1 MRGWS
6 RITWKESLCPSG
18 GPPYPIT
25 YNHCRTWGSQRR
37 KASALS
43 TTLLG
48 NPMFGFLGFNQRTKS
63 ELTIQLK
70 YISVLFFS
78 RSVSIYVRNWH
89 IELVFAVRLIL
100 IKKERLK
107 MAYADVFKKI
117 GSFGRYQKFIYVLQT
132 LPVVFTAVQ
141 TYLSVFILYV
151 PDHR

>member
-1 MRGWS
+1 
-6 RITWKESLCPSG
+6 
-18 GPPYPIT
+18 
-25 YNHCRTWGSQRR
+25 
-37 KASALS
+37 
-43 TTLLG
+43 
-48 NPMFGFLGFNQRTKS
+48 MFGFLGFNQRTKS